1 MENGVLGAKEGQNG
15 LCSRLSPPDFA
26 FFSQCGL
33 DLAYLT
39 PILTFVQCNIFCVD
53 PLLNYMENQ
62 MTLTPEQIAAAN
74 KANLETLLNLT
85 NKAFEGVEKLVE
97 LNMAVAKTAMNEN
110 VQNAKQALS
119 VRDAQQ
125 LMAMQAGMVQP
136 LAEKIMSYSRHLY
149 NIANET
155 QSTFTTVA
163 ESQLKKSNTNLN
175 GLVEELSKNAP
186 AGSDA
191 AVQAIK
197 QAMAAANNAYE
208 TTQKS
213 IKQAVDLAQNNFNAA
228 ANTAVKAARGKK

>member
-1 MENGVLGAKEGQNG
+1 
-15 LCSRLSPPDFA
+15 
-26 FFSQCGL
+26 
-33 DLAYLT
+33 
-39 PILTFVQCNIFCVD
+39 
-53 PLLNYMENQ
+53 

-97 LNMAVAKTAMNEN
+97 LNMAVAKTAMTEN
-110 VQNAKQALS
+110 VQNAK
-119 VRDAQQ
+119 RDAQQ

-155 QSTFTTVA
+155 QTTFTSVA
-163 ESQLKKSNTNLN
+163 ESQLKKSTGNVN
-175 GLVEELSKNAP
+175 GMVEELSKNAP
-186 AGSDA
+186 AGSEA
-191 AVQAIK
+191 TIQAIK

>member
-1 MENGVLGAKEGQNG
+1 M
-15 LCSRLSPPDFA
+15 
-26 FFSQCGL
+26 
-33 DLAYLT
+33 
-39 PILTFVQCNIFCVD
+39 
-53 PLLNYMENQ
+53 

-97 LNMAVAKTAMNEN
+97 LNMAVAKTALNEN
-110 VQNAKQALS
+110 VQSAKQALT
-119 VRDAQQ
+119 VRDAHQ

-149 NIANET
+149 DIANET
-155 QSTFTTVA
+155 QSTFTSVA
-163 ESQLKKSNTNLN
+163 ESQMKKSGGNLN

-186 AGSDA
+186 AGSEA

-197 QAMAAANNAYE
+197 QAMTAANNAYE

-213 IKQAVDLAQNNFNAA
+213 IKQAIDLAQNNFNAA

>member
-1 MENGVLGAKEGQNG
+1 
-15 LCSRLSPPDFA
+15 
-26 FFSQCGL
+26 
-33 DLAYLT
+33 
-39 PILTFVQCNIFCVD
+39 
-53 PLLNYMENQ
+53 

-163 ESQLKKSNTNLN
+163 ESQLKKSNSNWN

>member
-1 MENGVLGAKEGQNG
+1 
-15 LCSRLSPPDFA
+15 
-26 FFSQCGL
+26 
-33 DLAYLT
+33 
-39 PILTFVQCNIFCVD
+39 
-53 PLLNYMENQ
+53 

-97 LNMAVAKTAMNEN
+97 LNMQVAKTAMSEN
-110 VQNAKQALS
+110 VENAKRALS

-136 LAEKIMSYSRHLY
+136 LAEKIMAYSRHLY

-155 QSTFTTVA
+155 QATFATVA
-163 ESQLKKSNTNLN
+163 EAQMKANNSKLHSM
-175 GLVEELSKNAP
+175 VEDLTKNAP
-186 AGSDA
+186 AGSEA
-191 AVQAIK
+191 AVQAVK

-213 IKQAVDLAQNNFNAA
+213 IKQAVDLAQNNFNAVA
-228 ANTAVKAARGKK
+228 STATKASRGRK

>member
-1 MENGVLGAKEGQNG
+1 
-15 LCSRLSPPDFA
+15 
-26 FFSQCGL
+26 
-33 DLAYLT
+33 
-39 PILTFVQCNIFCVD
+39 
-53 PLLNYMENQ
+53 

-97 LNMAVAKTAMNEN
+97 LNMAVAKTAMAEN

-163 ESQLKKSNTNLN
+163 ESQLKKSSGSLN
-175 GLVEELSKNAP
+175 GMVEELAKNAP
-186 AGSDA
+186 AGSEA

-228 ANTAVKAARGKK
+228 ANTAVKAARAKK

>member
-1 MENGVLGAKEGQNG
+1 
-15 LCSRLSPPDFA
+15 
-26 FFSQCGL
+26 
-33 DLAYLT
+33 
-39 PILTFVQCNIFCVD
+39 
-53 PLLNYMENQ
+53 

-97 LNMAVAKTAMNEN
+97 LNMAVAKTALNEN
-110 VQNAKQALS
+110 VQSAKQALS

-149 NIANET
+149 DIANET

-163 ESQLKKSNTNLN
+163 ESQMKKGSGNLN

-186 AGSDA
+186 AGSEA

-197 QAMAAANNAYE
+197 QAMTAANNAYE

-213 IKQAVDLAQNNFNAA
+213 IKQAIDLAQNNFNAA

>member
-1 MENGVLGAKEGQNG
+1 
-15 LCSRLSPPDFA
+15 
-26 FFSQCGL
+26 
-33 DLAYLT
+33 
-39 PILTFVQCNIFCVD
+39 
-53 PLLNYMENQ
+53 

-97 LNMAVAKTAMNEN
+97 LNMAVAKTAMTEN

-125 LMAMQAGMVQP
+125 LMAMQAGMVQR

-155 QSTFTTVA
+155 QTTFTSVA
-163 ESQLKKSNTNLN
+163 ESQLKKSTGNVN
-175 GLVEELSKNAP
+175 GMVEELSKNAP
-186 AGSDA
+186 TGSEA
-191 AVQAIK
+191 TIQAIK

>member
-1 MENGVLGAKEGQNG
+1 
-15 LCSRLSPPDFA
+15 
-26 FFSQCGL
+26 
-33 DLAYLT
+33 
-39 PILTFVQCNIFCVD
+39 
-53 PLLNYMENQ
+53 

-97 LNMAVAKTAMNEN
+97 LNMAVAKTAMAEN

-155 QSTFTTVA
+155 QSTFTSVA
-163 ESQLKKSNTNLN
+163 ESQLKKSSGSLN
-175 GLVEELSKNAP
+175 GMVEELAKNAP
-186 AGSDA
+186 AGSEA

-228 ANTAVKAARGKK
+228 ANTAVKAARGK

>member
-1 MENGVLGAKEGQNG
+1 
-15 LCSRLSPPDFA
+15 
-26 FFSQCGL
+26 
-33 DLAYLT
+33 
-39 PILTFVQCNIFCVD
+39 
-53 PLLNYMENQ
+53 

-97 LNMAVAKTAMNEN
+97 LNMAVAKTAMAEN

-155 QSTFTTVA
+155 QSTFTSVA
-163 ESQLKKSNTNLN
+163 ESQLKKSSGNLN
-175 GLVEELSKNAP
+175 GMVEELAKNAP
-186 AGSDA
+186 AGSEA

>member
-1 MENGVLGAKEGQNG
+1 
-15 LCSRLSPPDFA
+15 
-26 FFSQCGL
+26 
-33 DLAYLT
+33 
-39 PILTFVQCNIFCVD
+39 
-53 PLLNYMENQ
+53 

-97 LNMAVAKTAMNEN
+97 LNMAVAKTAMTEN

-163 ESQLKKSNTNLN
+163 ESQLKKNNTNLN

>member
-1 MENGVLGAKEGQNG
+1 
-15 LCSRLSPPDFA
+15 
-26 FFSQCGL
+26 
-33 DLAYLT
+33 
-39 PILTFVQCNIFCVD
+39 
-53 PLLNYMENQ
+53 

-97 LNMAVAKTAMNEN
+97 LNMAVAKTAMTEN

-125 LMAMQAGMVQP
+125 LMTMQASMVQP
-136 LAEKIMSYSRHLY
+136 LAEKIMSYSRHLH

-155 QSTFTTVA
+155 QATFTSVT
-163 ESQLKKSNTNLN
+163 ESQLKKSSGNVN
-175 GLVEELSKNAP
+175 GMVEELSKNAP
-186 AGSDA
+186 AGSEA
-191 AVQAIK
+191 AIQAIK

>member
-1 MENGVLGAKEGQNG
+1 M
-15 LCSRLSPPDFA
+15 
-26 FFSQCGL
+26 
-33 DLAYLT
+33 
-39 PILTFVQCNIFCVD
+39 
-53 PLLNYMENQ
+53 

-110 VQNAKQALS
+110 VQSAKQALT

-149 NIANET
+149 DIANET
-155 QSTFTTVA
+155 QTTFTTVA
-163 ESQLKKSNTNLN
+163 ESQMKKSGGNLN

-186 AGSDA
+186 AGSEA

-197 QAMAAANNAYE
+197 QAMTAANNAYE

-213 IKQAVDLAQNNFNAA
+213 IKQAIDLAQNNFNAA

>member
-1 MENGVLGAKEGQNG
+1 MGGRNGRYK
-15 LCSRLSPPDFA
+15 RLSPPDFA
-26 FFSQCGL
+26 FFSHCGL
-33 DLAYLT
+33 DLGYLR
-39 PILTFVQCNIFCVD
+39 PILIFVQCNIYCSPFN
-53 PLLNYMENQ
+53 LLGEI

-97 LNMAVAKTAMNEN
+97 LNMAVAKTAMTEN

-125 LMAMQAGMVQP
+125 LIAMQAGMVQP

-155 QSTFTTVA
+155 QTTFTSVA
-163 ESQLKKSNTNLN
+163 ESQLKKSSGNMN
-175 GLVEELSKNAP
+175 GMVEELSKNAP
-186 AGSDA
+186 AGSEA
-191 AVQAIK
+191 TIQAIK

>member
-1 MENGVLGAKEGQNG
+1 
-15 LCSRLSPPDFA
+15 
-26 FFSQCGL
+26 
-33 DLAYLT
+33 
-39 PILTFVQCNIFCVD
+39 
-53 PLLNYMENQ
+53 

-97 LNMAVAKTAMNEN
+97 LNMAVAKTAMAEN

-155 QSTFTTVA
+155 QSTFTSVA
-163 ESQLKKSNTNLN
+163 ESQLKKSSGSLN
-175 GLVEELSKNAP
+175 GMVEELAKNAP
-186 AGSDA
+186 AG
-191 AVQAIK
+191 
-197 QAMAAANNAYE
+197 
-208 TTQKS
+208 
-213 IKQAVDLAQNNFNAA
+213 
-228 ANTAVKAARGKK
+228 

>member
-1 MENGVLGAKEGQNG
+1 
-15 LCSRLSPPDFA
+15 
-26 FFSQCGL
+26 
-33 DLAYLT
+33 
-39 PILTFVQCNIFCVD
+39 
-53 PLLNYMENQ
+53 

-97 LNMAVAKTAMNEN
+97 LNMAVAKTAMAEN

-125 LMAMQAGMVQP
+125 LMAIQAGMVQP

-163 ESQLKKSNTNLN
+163 ESQLKKSSSNLN
-175 GLVEELSKNAP
+175 GMVEELAKNAP
-186 AGSDA
+186 AGSEA

>member
-1 MENGVLGAKEGQNG
+1 
-15 LCSRLSPPDFA
+15 
-26 FFSQCGL
+26 
-33 DLAYLT
+33 
-39 PILTFVQCNIFCVD
+39 
-53 PLLNYMENQ
+53 

-74 KANLETLLNLT
+74 KANLETLLSLT

-97 LNMAVAKTAMNEN
+97 LNMAVAKTALNEN
-110 VQNAKQALS
+110 VQSAKQALS

-149 NIANET
+149 DIANET

-163 ESQLKKSNTNLN
+163 ESQMKKGSGNLN

-186 AGSDA
+186 AGSEA

-197 QAMAAANNAYE
+197 QAMTAANNAYE

-213 IKQAVDLAQNNFNAA
+213 IKQAIDLAQNNFNAA

>member
-1 MENGVLGAKEGQNG
+1 
-15 LCSRLSPPDFA
+15 
-26 FFSQCGL
+26 
-33 DLAYLT
+33 
-39 PILTFVQCNIFCVD
+39 
-53 PLLNYMENQ
+53 

-97 LNMAVAKTAMNEN
+97 LNMQVAKTAMSEN
-110 VQNAKQALS
+110 VENAKRALT

-136 LAEKIMSYSRHLY
+136 LAEKIMAYSRHLY
-149 NIANET
+149 DIANET
-155 QSTFTTVA
+155 QSTFAKVA
-163 ESQLKKSNTNLN
+163 EAQLKANNSKLS
-175 GLVEELSKNAP
+175 GMVEELSKNAP
-186 AGSDA
+186 AGSEA

-197 QAMAAANNAYE
+197 QAMTAANNAYE

-228 ANTAVKAARGKK
+228 TNTAMKAGRRK

>member
-1 MENGVLGAKEGQNG
+1 VH
-15 LCSRLSPPDFA
+15 R
-26 FFSQCGL
+26 
-33 DLAYLT
+33 
-39 PILTFVQCNIFCVD
+39 
-53 PLLNYMENQ
+53 
-62 MTLTPEQIAAAN
+62 
-74 KANLETLLNLT
+74 
-85 NKAFEGVEKLVE
+85 VEKLVE
-97 LNMAVAKTAMNEN
+97 LNMAVAKTALNEN
-110 VQNAKQALS
+110 VQSAKQALS

-149 NIANET
+149 DIANET

-163 ESQLKKSNTNLN
+163 ESQMKKGSGNLN

-186 AGSDA
+186 AGSEA

-197 QAMAAANNAYE
+197 QAMTAANNAYE

-213 IKQAVDLAQNNFNAA
+213 IKQAIDLAQNNFNAA

>member
-1 MENGVLGAKEGQNG
+1 
-15 LCSRLSPPDFA
+15 
-26 FFSQCGL
+26 
-33 DLAYLT
+33 
-39 PILTFVQCNIFCVD
+39 
-53 PLLNYMENQ
+53 MENQ

-163 ESQLKKSNTNLN
+163 ESQLKKNNTNLN

>member
-1 MENGVLGAKEGQNG
+1 
-15 LCSRLSPPDFA
+15 
-26 FFSQCGL
+26 
-33 DLAYLT
+33 
-39 PILTFVQCNIFCVD
+39 
-53 PLLNYMENQ
+53 

-110 VQNAKQALS
+110 VQSAKQALT

-149 NIANET
+149 DIANET
-155 QSTFTTVA
+155 QTTFTTVA
-163 ESQLKKSNTNLN
+163 ESQMKKSGGNLN

-186 AGSDA
+186 AGSEA

-197 QAMAAANNAYE
+197 QAMTAANNAYE

-213 IKQAVDLAQNNFNAA
+213 IKQAIDLAQNNFNAA

>member
-1 MENGVLGAKEGQNG
+1 
-15 LCSRLSPPDFA
+15 
-26 FFSQCGL
+26 
-33 DLAYLT
+33 
-39 PILTFVQCNIFCVD
+39 
-53 PLLNYMENQ
+53 

-163 ESQLKKSNTNLN
+163 ESQLNKNNSNLN
-175 GLVEELSKNAP
+175 GLVEELAKNAP

>member
-1 MENGVLGAKEGQNG
+1 
-15 LCSRLSPPDFA
+15 
-26 FFSQCGL
+26 
-33 DLAYLT
+33 
-39 PILTFVQCNIFCVD
+39 
-53 PLLNYMENQ
+53 

-97 LNMAVAKTAMNEN
+97 LNMAVAKTALNEN
-110 VQNAKQALS
+110 VQSAKQALT

-149 NIANET
+149 DIANET

-163 ESQLKKSNTNLN
+163 ESQMKKGSGNLN

-186 AGSDA
+186 AGSEA

-197 QAMAAANNAYE
+197 QAMTAANNAYE

-213 IKQAVDLAQNNFNAA
+213 IKQAIDLAQNNFNAA

>member
-1 MENGVLGAKEGQNG
+1 M
-15 LCSRLSPPDFA
+15 
-26 FFSQCGL
+26 
-33 DLAYLT
+33 
-39 PILTFVQCNIFCVD
+39 
-53 PLLNYMENQ
+53 

-97 LNMAVAKTAMNEN
+97 LNMAVAKTALNEN
-110 VQNAKQALS
+110 VQSAKQALS

-149 NIANET
+149 DIANET

-163 ESQLKKSNTNLN
+163 ESQMKKGSGNLN

-186 AGSDA
+186 AGSEA

-197 QAMAAANNAYE
+197 QAMTAANNAYE

-213 IKQAVDLAQNNFNAA
+213 IKQAIDLAQNNFNAA